1 MSATTL
7 SQRLRD
13 FSAKGYNSGRFNKID
28 VDTLLS
34 FAKEAEAQEAQAGEL
49 SDEEVGRA
57 AMDSIP
63 ADSHVGLA
71 LDEDG
76 AIDMARA
83 FFERGLRYARD
94 HGYMKP
100 SQAIGEQTPVAW
112 MSKDYCA
119 LYDLLC
125 EGRDAFCLVDMSF
138 TNPDHVCRDV
148 ARVRR
153 REEWRID
160 IGARGIGYGDV
171 TPYGKNRHATE
182 RDALVK
188 ECKRMNLEWIAPIS
202 PEARDRAIEALD
214 LSKEA
219 LPYAY
224 DDRNGNTVTPW
235 NLEVTRAIKKVDQA
249 ISALRG
255 S

>member
-1 MSATTL
+1 MSTTTL

-13 FSAKGYNSGRFNKID
+13 LRHGIFPDIETVNAVLDDCI
-28 VDTLLS
+28 
-34 FAKEAEAQEAQAGEL
+34 AQAEAQEAQAGEL

-71 LDEDG
+71 LDQDG

-94 HGYMKP
+94 HGYLKP

-112 MSKDYCA
+112 
-119 LYDLLC
+119 
-125 EGRDAFCLVDMSF
+125 R
-138 TNPDHVCRDV
+138 N
-148 ARVRR
+148 VRR
-153 REEWRID
+153 IDLRIPVRLHNALASLAMD
-160 IGARGIGYGDV
+160 TIGAIVDHLGVKVNDDWDGTYWRLRTALMKMRGVGRSSAIEGASAIMEAMDR
-171 TPYGKNRHATE
+171 PS
-182 RDALVK
+182 
-188 ECKRMNLEWIAPIS
+188 PIT

-214 LSKEA
+214 QSLVVWNDGDDKLVRMYIRQA
-219 LPYAY
+219 L
-224 DDRNGNTVTPW
+224 
-235 NLEVTRAIKKVDQA
+235 
-249 ISALRG
+249 SALRG